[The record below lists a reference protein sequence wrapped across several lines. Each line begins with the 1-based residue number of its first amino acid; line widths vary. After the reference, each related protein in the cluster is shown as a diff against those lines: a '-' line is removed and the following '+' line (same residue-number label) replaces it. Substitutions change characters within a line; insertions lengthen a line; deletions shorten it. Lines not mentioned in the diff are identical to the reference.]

1 MPSNNWLVFGLGAL
15 ALWAFSSRREVDD
28 DSSPGQLASI
38 VGSAM
43 ESSGVGAPVG
53 QLDPRSPTSSL
64 IVGPTGT
71 LFESPPALAATAS
84 ANDED
89 IGVLPLIGGQ
99 DTRVSPASV
108 DPIQQFFSPVPVA
121 PLAQDAPVVLIA
133 PPTPTIIA
141 PPPVESFEPVAPVIT
156 APAPMPSTFERDNL
170 PYSVP
175 LLPGTPGGGVLVLPP
190 VETLLHTWESVPPYI
205 EEEPEPRRAVVP
217 PVVSRMMAPVEYNQ
231 SGRIV
236 IPGDPFGL

>member
-15 ALWAFSSRREVDD
+15 ALWAFSSRREVND

-53 QLDPRSPTSSL
+53 SVDPRSPTSSL
-64 IVGPTGT
+64 IVGPTGA

-133 PPTPTIIA
+133 PPTPTVIA
-141 PPPVESFEPVAPVIT
+141 PPPVESFEPKATVVT
-156 APAPMPSTFERDNL
+156 APEPIPPQSFFLPVPAIPRPVPEL
-170 PYSVP
+170 PYDS
-175 LLPGTPGGGVLVLPP
+175 LPP
-190 VETLLHTWESVPPYI
+190 VPMPEPDPVLPSWPSYI
-205 EEEPEPRRAVVP
+205 EEEPEPRRVVVP
-217 PVVSRMMAPVEYNQ
+217 PVVSKMMAPVEYNQ

>member
-28 DSSPGQLASI
+28 DNPPGQLASI

-89 IGVLPLIGGQ
+89 IGVLPL
-99 DTRVSPASV
+99 V
-108 DPIQQFFSPVPVA
+108 DPMQQFFSPVPVA
-121 PLAQDAPVVLIA
+121 PLAQSPPVVLIA
-133 PPTPTIIA
+133 PPTPTVIA
-141 PPPVESFEPVAPVIT
+141 PPPAESFEPKATVVT
-156 APAPMPSTFERDNL
+156 APEPIPPQSFFLPFPAIPRPVPEL
-170 PYSVP
+170 PY
-175 LLPGTPGGGVLVLPP
+175 GFLPP
-190 VETLLHTWESVPPYI
+190 VPMPEIDPVLPYTPPYI
-205 EEEPEPRRAVVP
+205 EEEPEPRRVEVP